1 MMRPQLYFEKLK
13 IRKAQLGDPS
23 SVPDLVGGLIRQNE
37 LDFCLDEDDE
47 IYEGYGRCLNS
58 YPYRQYAGYTR
69 TLREEEVKTAVLEND
84 HLRAVFLPEYGGRL
98 WQLYDKDG
106 DRDLLYT
113 NDVLQFSNLAVCNA
127 WFSGGVEWNIGV
139 IGHSPFTTAP
149 LFTAELEWKG
159 VPVLRMYEYE
169 RIRGVTYQMDFW
181 LGEEDRF
188 LNARMRIKN
197 DTKGVVPMYW
207 WSNIA
212 VPEYDGGRV
221 IVPAEAAFTFYT
233 DVVYKTGL
241 PMVRGNDVTR
251 YQEIPCSVDY
261 FFDLPADAPKYIV
274 NADREGRG
282 LLQMSTDRLRARKLF
297 SWGKTR
303 GGDHWQEFL
312 TENAGRY
319 IEIQAGLG
327 KTQYGCIPMAP
338 HTAWEWMERYG
349 AAEIGR
355 AEMEMPFE
363 ELRDSFT
370 EQIRRAPQWQEME
383 KLLAETKEMA
393 KTPGKTVQ
401 AGSGYGALERKLRLL
416 GGERWQEEHLDFS
429 ADSREAGVWMRFLEE
444 GVLETPDPAL
454 APALYITGQELF
466 RRLERYVSERQEQA
480 GWYALFQLGV
490 LLFQRGEYKRA
501 EEVLLQSLVAA
512 ENAWAYHGLAS
523 LYTVQ
528 GRAEEACRA
537 VRRGV
542 RLQKENLS
550 YVKECVRL
558 LMLNCCFREVTELY
572 PGLGEP
578 IQKESRIRFSYIQA
592 LAQTGQAEKA
602 YRLLMA
608 DGGLVVDD
616 IREGEASLHELWK
629 KLRAAGAAET
639 EALPYEFDF
648 AAL

>member
-1 MMRPQLYFEKLK
+1 MRPQLRFEKQK
-13 IRKAQLGDPS
+13 IRKAELGAPS
-23 SVPDLVGGLIRQNE
+23 SVPDLVGGLILQNE
-37 LDFCLDEDDE
+37 LEFCLDEDDE
-47 IYEGYGRCLNS
+47 IYEGYGRCFNS
-58 YPYRQYAGYTR
+58 YPYRQYACYTR
-69 TLREEEVKTAVLEND
+69 KLREQEVKTAVLENG

-106 DRDLLYT
+106 KRDLLYT
-113 NDVLQFSNLAVCNA
+113 NDVLRFSNLAVCNA

-197 DTKGVVPMYW
+197 DTKEVVPMYW

-212 VPEYDGGRV
+212 VPEFEDGRI
-221 IVPAEAAFTFYT
+221 IVPASKAFTFH
-233 DVVYKTGL
+233 DGGVYKVDIPLVG
-241 PMVRGNDVTR
+241 GKDITR
-251 YQEIPCSVDY
+251 YQNIPTSVDY

-274 NADREGRG
+274 NVDRDGFG
-282 LLQMSTDRLRARKLF
+282 LLQMSTDRLRSRKLF

-312 TENAGRY
+312 TDNAGRY

-327 KTQYGCIPMAP
+327 KTQYGCLPMAP
-338 HTAWEWMERYG
+338 HTVWEWIERYG
-349 AAEIGR
+349 AAEIGK
-355 AEMEMPFE
+355 EDMEKSFE
-363 ELRDSFT
+363 ELRDSVT
-370 EQIRRAPQWQEME
+370 AEICRMPQWKEMDG
-383 KLLAETKEMA
+383 LLAETKEMA
-393 KTPGKTVQ
+393 KTAARTVQ
-401 AGSGYGALERKLRLL
+401 TGSGYGALERKLRLA
-416 GGERWQEEHLDFS
+416 GRDRWQEEQLDFS
-429 ADSREAGVWMRFLEE
+429 TDSREAGVWMRFLEE
-444 GVLETPDPAL
+444 GVLETPDPAP

-490 LLFQRGEYKRA
+490 LLFQKGEYKRA
-501 EEVLLQSLVAA
+501 EEALSQSLAAA

-528 GRAEEACRA
+528 GRTDEACSA
-537 VRRGV
+537 VWKGV
-542 RLQKENLS
+542 CLQMKDLS
-550 YVKECVRL
+550 YVRESVRL
-558 LMLNCCFREVTELY
+558 LMLNGCFREVTELY
-572 PGLGEP
+572 TQLDGT
-578 IQKESRIRFSYIQA
+578 IQKEGRIRFSYIQA
-592 LAQTGQAEKA
+592 LAQTGRAEEA
-602 YRLLMA
+602 YRLLTA
-608 DGGLVVDD
+608 DGGLVIDD

-629 KLRAAGAAET
+629 KLRAAGAAEA

>member
-1 MMRPQLYFEKLK
+1 MRPQLRFEKQK
-13 IRKAQLGDPS
+13 IRKAELGAPS
-23 SVPDLVGGLIRQNE
+23 SVPDLVGGLILQNE
-37 LDFCLDEDDE
+37 LKFCLDEDDE

-58 YPYRQYAGYTR
+58 YPYRQYACYTR
-69 TLREEEVKTAVLEND
+69 TLREQEVKTAVLEND

-106 DRDLLYT
+106 KRDLLYT
-113 NDVLQFSNLAVCNA
+113 NDVLRFSNLAVCNA

-197 DTKGVVPMYW
+197 DTKEVVPMYW

-221 IVPAEAAFTFYT
+221 VVPASEAFTFEKS
-233 DVVYKTGL
+233 VVYKTGL
-241 PMVRGNDVTR
+241 PAVRGNDVTR
-251 YQEIPCSVDY
+251 YQNIPHSVDY
-261 FFDLPADAPKYIV
+261 FFDLPADAPKYII

-327 KTQYGCIPMAP
+327 KTQYGCLPMAP

-349 AAEIGR
+349 AAEIGK
-355 AEMEMPFE
+355 ENMEKSFE
-363 ELRDSFT
+363 ELRDSVT
-370 EQIRRAPQWQEME
+370 AEILRMPQWKELDG
-383 KLLAETKEMA
+383 LLAETKEMA
-393 KTPGKTVQ
+393 KTAAKTVQ
-401 AGSGYGALERKLRLL
+401 TGSGYGALERKLRLA
-416 GGERWQEEHLDFS
+416 GSDRWQEEQLDFS
-429 ADSREAGVWMRFLEE
+429 TDSREAGVWMRFLEE
-444 GVLETPDPAL
+444 GVLETPDPAE

-466 RRLERYVSERQEQA
+466 RRLEQYVSERQERA

-490 LLFQRGEYKRA
+490 LLFQKGEYERA
-501 EEVLLQSLVAA
+501 EEMLLQSLAAA

-528 GRAEEACRA
+528 GRADEACSA
-537 VRRGV
+537 MQKGV
-542 RLQKENLS
+542 RLQMKDLS
-550 YVKECVRL
+550 YVKESVRL
-558 LMLNCCFREVTELY
+558 LMLNGCFREVTELY
-572 PGLGEP
+572 RQLDGT
-578 IQKESRIRFSYIQA
+578 IQKEGRIRLSYIQA
-592 LAQTGQAEKA
+592 LAQTGRAEEA
-602 YRLLMA
+602 YRLLTA

-616 IREGEASLHELWK
+616 IREGEASLHALWE
-629 KLRAAGAAET
+629 KLRAEGAAEGD
-639 EALPYEFDF
+639 ELPYELDF